1 MKSKQE
7 KAKQAQGYRK
17 ELSKCSNCEHFECD
31 VEVHR
36 SGYEEKKKL
45 RCGIGGFK
53 VMQSSV
59 CNLWESAKWI
69 QK

>member
-7 KAKQAQGYRK
+7 MAKINQSYRK
-17 ELSKCSNCEHFECD
+17 QPMQCSNCKNFE
-31 VEVHR
+31 
-36 SGYEEKKKL
+36 YEIEKNEFGFGKQKKL

-53 VMQSSV
+53 IMRSAV
-59 CNLWESAKWI
+59 CGLWEA